1 MYTTQEDHTD
11 ARATAHGR
19 PDAGELKTAYETVM
33 DRYPTVH
40 WATDRDERTITAY
53 LAGDAEGT
61 DPLVTVC
68 IDRQDRWI
76 ACVHAEPNPMTGKV
90 YRLKDGKQ
98 TDPAPRSAILALLD
112 VYFSELLA
120 TVLRRTAEWV
130 GRTTNDGKDEP
141 DAWDPVT
148 DGPLDR
154 HRQPLARL
162 TMH

>member
-1 MYTTQEDHTD
+1 MYRTQEEHADTR
-11 ARATAHGR
+11 AATAR
-19 PDAGELKTAYETVM
+19 PDAAALKTAYKTVM

-53 LAGDAEGT
+53 LARDADGA

-68 IDRQDRWI
+68 IDEQDHWI
-76 ACVHAEPNPMTGKV
+76 ACIHAEPNPMTGKV

-98 TDPAPRSAILALLD
+98 TDPAPRNAILALLD
-112 VYFSELLA
+112 VYFSEFLA
-120 TVLRRTAEWV
+120 TVLTRAPEWAGRRT
-130 GRTTNDGKDEP
+130 NDRRDEP

-154 HRQPLARL
+154 HRQPIGRL
-162 TMH
+162 TMN